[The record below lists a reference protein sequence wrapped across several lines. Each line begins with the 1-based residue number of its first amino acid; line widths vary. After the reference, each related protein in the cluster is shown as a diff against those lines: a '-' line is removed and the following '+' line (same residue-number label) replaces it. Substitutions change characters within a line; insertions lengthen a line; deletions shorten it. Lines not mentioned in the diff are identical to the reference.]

1 MKDRNGNP
9 MNDLWLNN
17 QKAMNPLQVV
27 ESVLPMGFPKL
38 SLGLPLHLTG
48 VLELGGKV
56 ATEFPEISPTWRV
69 EGSGYRSISRP

>member
-1 MKDRNGNP
+1 MKDNKGNNI
-9 MNDLWLNN
+9 NDLFINN
-17 QKAMNPLQVV
+17 QRAMNPLQMI
-27 ESVLPMGFPKL
+27 ESVLPLGLPKL

-69 EGSGYRSISRP
+69 EGGGYRSISRP